1 MVLPHFEGKTEP
13 MDGDLTLTL
22 IEATVQIDQ
31 PISEGRRMV
40 GTGFLV
46 SVPRRFGAPEIVL
59 VTAAHVFEK
68 MPGEEVR
75 IGWRIQGDNG
85 GWNYAPT
92 RIPIRNE
99 KGPLWYQNPE
109 QDVAVIPIDV
119 PREYKGVAIPMDW
132 LADEKTFALFNIKP
146 GDEMMTL
153 GYPHGL
159 SANKVGFPI
168 LRAGRISSYPLTPL
182 ETYPTF
188 LLDLTAIPGNSG
200 GPVFMTDKNSRA
212 PDTEVPPLTFI
223 SGILTKQVEL
233 DNQRLELGLVT
244 HAVYVRHTIKLMQE
258 TRAREPLVVKALP
271 AAPAPV
277 RTPETTGA
285 TRDVEPVGP
294 PPALITE
301 PAPVEIEE

>member
-1 MVLPHFEGKTEP
+1 
-13 MDGDLTLTL
+13 MDADLTLTL

-46 SVPRRFGAPEIVL
+46 SVPKHDGTPEIVL

-68 MPGEEVR
+68 MPETEVR

-85 GWNYAPT
+85 GWQYAPT
-92 RIPIRNE
+92 RIPIRND

-119 PREYKGVAIPMDW
+119 PPEYEDAAIPVDW
-132 LADEKTFALFNIKP
+132 LADENTFALFNIKP

-168 LRAGRISSYPLTPL
+168 LRAGRVSSYPLGPL
-182 ETYPTF
+182 DVYPTF
-188 LLDLTAIPGNSG
+188 LIDLTAIPGNSG
-200 GPVFMTDKNSRA
+200 GPVFMTDKLSRA
-212 PDTEVPPLTFI
+212 PDTEVPPMTFI

-244 HAVYVRHTIKLMQE
+244 HAVFVRHTITLMQNA
-258 TRAREPLVVKALP
+258 RAKAPLVVRASP
-271 AAPAPV
+271 AAPAPI
-277 RTPETTGA
+277 RTPESTGA
-285 TRDVEPVGP
+285 TRDVEPIGP
-294 PPALITE
+294 PPALVTDTPPE
-301 PAPVEIEE
+301 TNQ